1 MSEPDQ
7 ITSAPAPA
15 TATAPAAPAAAGR
28 SRRQR
33 ALIALTLLV
42 LVLGVGWLIYDWL
55 VLSHY
60 EDTDNAYVQ
69 GNVVQITPQVA
80 GTVVAIRADETEPV
94 QTGQSVVELD
104 ATDAR
109 VALLEAEAALG
120 KAVREVHVL
129 YANNGS
135 LQAQVRQRQADLVRA
150 RSLLATA
157 QDDLSR
163 RERLGAAISG
173 EELAH
178 ARDTVATVL
187 ANRHA
192 AEAALSAAREQLASN
207 QTLTEGTA
215 VAQHPN
221 VQAAAA
227 KLREAWL
234 TLERMTLPAPVSG
247 YVGKRNVQLGQ
258 RVSSGTPLMTVVPL
272 DQLWVDANFKENQLR
287 KVRIGQPVTM
297 TADVYGNKVVYDGK
311 VVGLGMSTGA
321 ASALLPAQN
330 ATGNWIKVVQR
341 VPVRVSLDP
350 KQLREHPLRVGLSMV
365 AKVDVADQNGPVVAS
380 GKADRVVGQT
390 QVFDHDEAAVQALIQ
405 RTIAANLGQP
415 VLAQPGRAAAGGR
428 S

>member
-1 MSEPDQ
+1 
-7 ITSAPAPA
+7 
-15 TATAPAAPAAAGR
+15 
-28 SRRQR
+28 
-33 ALIALTLLV
+33 
-42 LVLGVGWLIYDWL
+42 
-55 VLSHY
+55 
-60 EDTDNAYVQ
+60 
-69 GNVVQITPQVA
+69 
-80 GTVVAIRADETEPV
+80 
-94 QTGQSVVELD
+94 
-104 ATDAR
+104 
-109 VALLEAEAALG
+109 
-120 KAVREVHVL
+120 
-129 YANNGS
+129 
-135 LQAQVRQRQADLVRA
+135 
-150 RSLLATA
+150 
-157 QDDLSR
+157 
-163 RERLGAAISG
+163 
-173 EELAH
+173 
-178 ARDTVATVL
+178 
-187 ANRHA
+187 
-192 AEAALSAAREQLASN
+192 
-207 QTLTEGTA
+207 
-215 VAQHPN
+215 
-221 VQAAAA
+221 
-227 KLREAWL
+227 
-234 TLERMTLPAPVSG
+234 
-247 YVGKRNVQLGQ
+247 
-258 RVSSGTPLMTVVPL
+258 VVPL

>member
-7 ITSAPAPA
+7 ITSAPAST

-150 RSLLATA
+150 KSLLVTA
-157 QDDLSR
+157 QDDLAR

-341 VPVRVSLDP
+341 VPVRISLDP

>member
-150 RSLLATA
+150 KSLLVTA
-157 QDDLSR
+157 QDDLAR

-405 RTIAANLGQP
+405 RTIAAHLGQP